1 MPIGNQELKHTF
13 RKTKL
18 KRPII
23 FEIPGAFSGW
33 KPPTGPDDWKP
44 ANARANDRE
53 SDVPFNKSTIQ
64 MVRLVQLSFATQM
77 QNQKEIQK
85 SASES

>member
-1 MPIGNQELKHTF
+1 MLSQDGNRQQVLMIGNLQMLEQMT
-13 RKTKL
+13 
-18 KRPII
+18 
-23 FEIPGAFSGW
+23 
-33 KPPTGPDDWKP
+33 
-44 ANARANDRE
+44 E